1 MTYCYFVYVSSYEE
15 SEFVQ
20 KKLFK
25 LGYKWVEQSTWVEQS
40 IKVLKIKNTFIYS
53 YSDNESILYYNTN
66 VNSLNNKKR
75 DGYKC
80 IKFNLGPLTKSILR
94 LG

>member
-25 LGYKWVEQSTWVEQS
+25 LGYRWAGVGQSA
-40 IKVLKIKNTFIYS
+40 KVLKIKNAFIYS
-53 YSDNESILYYNTN
+53 YSNNESILYYNKN
-66 VNSLNNKKR
+66 ENSLNDKKR
-75 DGYKC
+75 NGYKC
-80 IKFNLGPLTKSILR
+80 IKFNLGPLISKSILR

>member
-25 LGYKWVEQSTWVEQS
+25 LGYRWAGIEQST
-40 IKVLKIKNTFIYS
+40 KVLKIKNAFICS
-53 YSDNESILYYNTN
+53 YSNNENILYYNKN
-66 VNSLNNKKR
+66 ENSLNDKKR
-75 DGYKC
+75 HNRYKC
-80 IKFNLGPLTKSILR
+80 IKFNLGPLVSKSILK

>member
-1 MTYCYFVYVSSYEE
+1 MGYCYFVYVSSYEK

-25 LGYKWVEQSTWVEQS
+25 LGYRWVEQST
-40 IKVLKIKNTFIYS
+40 KVLKIKNAFIYS
-53 YSDNESILYYNTN
+53 YSDNKSILYYNHN
-66 VNSLNNKKR
+66 LDSLNNKKR

-80 IKFNLGPLTKSILR
+80 IKFNLGPLETKSILR

>member
-25 LGYKWVEQSTWVEQS
+25 LGYRWVEQST
-40 IKVLKIKNTFIYS
+40 KVLKIKNAFIYS
-53 YSDNESILYYNTN
+53 YSNNESILYYNKN
-66 VNSLNNKKR
+66 VNSLNNKKK
-75 DGYKC
+75 YKC
-80 IKFNLGPLTKSILR
+80 IKFNLGPLETKSILR

>member
-25 LGYKWVEQSTWVEQS
+25 LGYRWVEQST
-40 IKVLKIKNTFIYS
+40 KVLKIKNAFIYS
-53 YSDNESILYYNTN
+53 YSNNESILYYNKN
-66 VNSLNNKKR
+66 VNALNDRKIY
-75 DGYKC
+75 GYKC
-80 IKFNLGPLTKSILR
+80 IKFNLGPLETKSILR

>member
-25 LGYKWVEQSTWVEQS
+25 LGYRWVEQST
-40 IKVLKIKNTFIYS
+40 KVLKIKNAFIYS
-53 YSDNESILYYNTN
+53 YSNNESILYYNKN
-66 VNSLNNKKR
+66 ENSLNNKKR

-80 IKFNLGPLTKSILR
+80 IKFNLGPLISKSILK

>member
-1 MTYCYFVYVSSYEE
+1 MGYCYFVYVSSYEK

-25 LGYKWVEQSTWVEQS
+25 LGYRWVEQST
-40 IKVLKIKNTFIYS
+40 KVLKIKNAFIYS
-53 YSDNESILYYNTN
+53 YSNNKSILYYNHN
-66 VNSLNNKKR
+66 LDSYYKKR

-80 IKFNLGPLTKSILR
+80 IKFNLGPLETKSILR